1 MIGIAPQ
8 EWKTDLPEF
17 CEKTRDFYA
26 GKMDKGSYKGFSGR
40 YGNLFDMYE
49 EITDVSPY
57 TSPYG
62 FA

>member
-26 GKMDKGSYKGFSGR
+26 GKMDKGSYKGFS
-40 YGNLFDMYE
+40 
-49 EITDVSPY
+49 DV
-57 TSPYG
+57 T
-62 FA
+62 AVMHRKAARRACCVCV